1 MNSHTFITVLKS
13 VACPYPEPN
22 QSSLDKE
29 ESPLECIF
37 SFTSEIYFLKN
48 KEAKFQK
55 NIDSKLTFFSIYL
68 KGLQML

>member
-1 MNSHTFITVLKS
+1 MNSRKFITVLVS

-29 ESPLECIF
+29 ENPLDCSF
-37 SFTSEIYFLKN
+37 YFTSEIYFLKN
-48 KEAKFQK
+48 KETKFQ
-55 NIDSKLTFFSIYL
+55 NTESKLKSFSLCL